1 MNCDICDNQLDN
13 WLDGELSAVQLK
25 AFEDH
30 LDSCARCQAEAKRA
44 QRIIAALRQ
53 LPAPKMSEA
62 LPTLLGAPIKKRS
75 GALQFGIA
83 ASLLCLAITGALFLD
98 RSSNA
103 PFSDD
108 GGVKQQWV
116 SLTFAEAKDVTF
128 ALSSLSTMNDAVLTL
143 ELPDGVQLAG
153 YPDQRELRWTASLQK
168 GDNRLTLPLIAN
180 KDNLNTELVLRI
192 EHSGKHQ
199 IMRIGIQADT
209 HSYPA
214 GATLRATR
222 GFTA

>member
-1 MNCDICDNQLDN
+1 MNCEICDDQLDS

-25 AFEDH
+25 VFEDH
-30 LDSCARCQAEAKRA
+30 LDNCATCQAEAEHA
-44 QRIIAALRQ
+44 QHIVVALRQ
-53 LPAPKMSEA
+53 LPTPNMPEA
-62 LPTLLGAPIKKRS
+62 LPGLLGSPIKKRH
-75 GALQFGIA
+75 GGLQFGIA
-83 ASLLCLAITGALFLD
+83 ASLLCLAITGAIFMD
-98 RSSNA
+98 RSSNDA
-103 PFSDD
+103 FSHD
-108 GGVKQQWV
+108 GGAQQQWV
-116 SLTFAEAKDVTF
+116 SLRLAETKDVTF
-128 ALSSLSTMNDAVLTL
+128 ALSSLSTMSDAVLTL

-153 YPDQRELRWTASLQK
+153 YPGQRELRWTASLQK

-214 GATLRATR
+214 GATLPATR

>member
-13 WLDGELSAVQLK
+13 WLDGELSALQLK
-25 AFEDH
+25 EFEDH
-30 LDSCARCQAEAKRA
+30 LNKCATCQADAKRA
-44 QRIIAALRQ
+44 QRIVVSLRQ
-53 LPAPKMSEA
+53 LPAPKIPVA
-62 LPTLLGAPIKKRS
+62 LPGLLGSPLKKRH

-83 ASLLCLAITGALFLD
+83 ASLLCLAITGAIFMD
-98 RSSNA
+98 RSSNTS
-103 PFSDD
+103 FSDD
-108 GGVKQQWV
+108 GGAQQQWV

-180 KDNLNTELVLRI
+180 KDNLNTELLLRI

>member
-1 MNCDICDNQLDN
+1 MNCDICDNQLDS

-25 AFEDH
+25 AFEAH
-30 LDSCARCQAEAKRA
+30 LNSCAECQIEAQRA

-53 LPAPKMSEA
+53 LPAPKMPEA
-62 LPTLLGAPIKKRS
+62 LPSLLGAPIKRRR
-75 GALQFGIA
+75 GVLQFGIA

-180 KDNLNTELVLRI
+180 KDNLNTE
-192 EHSGKHQ
+192 
-199 IMRIGIQADT
+199 
-209 HSYPA
+209 
-214 GATLRATR
+214 
-222 GFTA
+222 